1 MESLSILKKRSSVI
15 PFCLKTWLNTFLS
28 NWLKAFLKELVFFN
42 LSVREL
48 SEGLNF
54 ILSAEE
60 LRVFSTKRFVKI
72 WISIPESLASS
83 LETNLSN
90 SLDIL
95 LISLL

>member
-1 MESLSILKKRSSVI
+1 MLKKRSSVI